1 MGFNRMSVFSINLA
15 QINPLVGDLV
25 GNADL
30 MRQAVSNARQAGA
43 DVVVFPEL
51 SLTGYPPEDLL
62 LFPAFIEQC
71 EQQLQALA
79 AETDDSMLWLV
90 GSVGRDDRG
99 RLTNEAVAL
108 GQGKVLA
115 RYAKQA
121 LPNYGVFD
129 EQRYFSAGN
138 QACVVT
144 WQGVKLGLLV
154 CEDLWQAEPARLA
167 QQAGA
172 EVLVS
177 LHASPYEV
185 GKWHQRHAVL
195 QQRFA
200 ETQLPIVY
208 VNQVGGQDGL
218 VFDGRSCVF
227 DAAGCRYLPIA
238 QSLQMQVVYQ
248 ASRFECDGD
257 QWLTQPSPET
267 TDWSAIW
274 SMLQLGLYDY
284 VRKNGFQR
292 VLLGLSGGM
301 DSALVLALAVDALGA
316 EAVEAVMMPFAYTS
330 EISQLDAAE
339 QATLLGVRYTQLPVA
354 PTYEAV
360 EATLSERFAGLASD
374 VTEENLQARIRGL
387 LLMALSNKTGALLLT
402 TSNKSESAMGYATLY
417 GDMNGGFAPL
427 KDVPKTWVYALA
439 NWRNQ
444 QGCVIP
450 QRVIDRPPSAELR
463 PDQTDQDSLPP
474 YDILDDW
481 IEQRMTQGQSLA
493 QLAQSG
499 DLPLDDVLLNRSM
512 RLMRLSEYKRRQAAP
527 GIKITARSFD
537 KDWRMPITNGWK
549 G

>member
-1 MGFNRMSVFSINLA
+1 MMARLRIALA
-15 QINPLVGDLV
+15 QLNPLVGDLV
-25 GNADL
+25 ANAEL
-30 MRQAVSNARQAGA
+30 MRQAAKKAQLTGA
-43 DVVVFPEL
+43 EVIVFPEL

-62 LFPAFIEQC
+62 FFPAFIEQC
-71 EQQLQALA
+71 EAQLQALA
-79 AETDDSMLWLV
+79 KETDDSLLWLV
-90 GSVGRDDRG
+90 GSVGRDVMG

-108 GQGKVLA
+108 GQGKMLA

-129 EQRYFSAGN
+129 EQRYFSAGRE
-138 QACVVT
+138 ACVIN
-144 WQGVKLGLLV
+144 WQGVQLGLLV

-185 GKWHQRHAVL
+185 GKWHHRHQVL
-195 QQRFA
+195 RQRFA

-227 DAAGCRYLPIA
+227 DAEGCRYLPIA
-238 QSLQMQVVYQ
+238 QSLQAQVVYQ

-257 QWLTQPSPET
+257 QWLTQPPPKT

-301 DSALVLALAVDALGA
+301 DSALVLALAVDALGE

-339 QATLLGVRYTQLPVA
+339 QASLLGVRYTQLPVA
-354 PTYEAV
+354 PSYEAV
-360 EATLSERFAGLASD
+360 EATLEERFSGLAAD

-444 QGCVIP
+444 QGLVIP
-450 QRVIDRPPSAELR
+450 KRVIDRPPSAELR

-481 IEQRMTQGQSLA
+481 LEQRMQQGLSID
-493 QLAQSG
+493 QLAKAAH
-499 DLPLDDVLLNRSM
+499 LPNDDALLNRSM

-527 GIKITARSFD
+527 GIKITSRSFD

>member
-1 MGFNRMSVFSINLA
+1 MGFNRMSAFCVNLA

-30 MRQAVSNARQAGA
+30 MRQAASNARQVGA

-71 EQQLQALA
+71 EQQLQAFA
-79 AETDDSMLWLV
+79 AETDDSLLWLL
-90 GSVGRDDRG
+90 GSVGRDAWG

-108 GQGKVLA
+108 GQGKILA

-195 QQRFA
+195 TQRFA

-238 QSLQMQVVYQ
+238 QAHQ
-248 ASRFECDGD
+248 ASVVWSQGCFDCVGD
-257 QWLTQPSPET
+257 AWLTQPPPET
-267 TDWSAIW
+267 TDWAAIW
-274 SMLQLGLYDY
+274 SMLQLGLHDY
-284 VRKNGFQR
+284 VRKNGFKR

-339 QATLLGVRYTQLPVA
+339 QANLLGVRYTQLPVA
-354 PTYEAV
+354 PTYAAV
-360 EATLSERFAGLASD
+360 EATLSERFAGLAPD

-474 YDILDDW
+474 YDVLDDW
-481 IEQRMTQGQSLA
+481 IEQRMTQGQSLV
-493 QLAQSG
+493 QLAESA
-499 DLPLDDVLLNRSM
+499 DVPADDVLLNRSM